1 MSSANRENDIEEGI
15 AHQSV
20 SSTSGQTNSTYY
32 NEGISSANRESTSSE
47 IRAFSSNTLVVI
59 DDDDEAGPPLPSSM
73 LELPN
78 VMTPPLPPAQIA
90 ALCEQIVDD
99 NEGTDEKLVK
109 KLEADNTAMV
119 EESRLRREKM
129 SNNPDTQ
136 LSLSIRGVDANDDGD
151 CPAPLS
157 FRQFDS
163 VDDDDDD
170 DMLMREKYMALNGS
184 STTISS
190 KKTNLESI
198 LYAPPRE
205 EFENEEECINDSAE
219 DTNHRRGWEDI
230 EEQLQEQQ
238 LREQIDNDY
247 IPKEEDEMGGG
258 DILNEDDNMTIQAD
272 VRIRPTTIEHAG
284 STPIIPEA
292 FLVEEG
298 EQNVIIAEHLDPTL
312 PWWKQRRT
320 KMLLVVLLIVT
331 VGLGVMGGL
340 LSSWGGGS
348 TNNMGS
354 SLKVRLYQ
362 S

>member
-1 MSSANRENDIEEGI
+1 M
-15 AHQSV
+15 
-20 SSTSGQTNSTYY
+20 
-32 NEGISSANRESTSSE
+32 
-47 IRAFSSNTLVVI
+47 
-59 DDDDEAGPPLPSSM
+59 
-73 LELPN
+73 
-78 VMTPPLPPAQIA
+78 
-90 ALCEQIVDD
+90 
-99 NEGTDEKLVK
+99 
-109 KLEADNTAMV
+109 
-119 EESRLRREKM
+119 
-129 SNNPDTQ
+129 
-136 LSLSIRGVDANDDGD
+136 DANDDGD

-163 VDDDDDD
+163 VDGDDDDDDD

-238 LREQIDNDY
+238 QLDDYNNNY
-247 IPKEEDEMGGG
+247 IPKEEDEERVDG
-258 DILNEDDNMTIQAD
+258 DILNNQEDNLTIQAD
-272 VRIRPTTIEHAG
+272 VRIRPTTIEHAE

-340 LSSWGGGS
+340 VSSWGGGS
-348 TNNMGS
+348 ANSSGS
-354 SLKVRLYQ
+354 NLKVRLYQ